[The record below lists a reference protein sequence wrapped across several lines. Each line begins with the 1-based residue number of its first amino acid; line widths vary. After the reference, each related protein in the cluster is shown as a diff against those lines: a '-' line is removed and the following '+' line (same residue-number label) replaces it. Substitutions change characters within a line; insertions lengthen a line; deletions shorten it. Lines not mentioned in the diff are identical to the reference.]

1 MSLFNELLHTIKQ
14 VCDAKER
21 EIEDLKNEIAFLKRE
36 RAVIIKRY
44 EEGNFEALDSYFGIE
59 K

>member
-1 MSLFNELLHTIKQ
+1 MSLFNELLHTIKK

-36 RAVIIKRY
+36 RAIIIKRY
-44 EEGNFEALDSYFGIE
+44 EEGNFETLDSYFGIE